1 METEEIETIW
11 TAQGLL
17 DLQSELGLLL
27 MLAVVAA
34 FIAMRG

>member
-1 METEEIETIW
+1 MKTEQINTLS

-27 MLAVVAA
+27 MLAALAV
-34 FIAMRG
+34 FITMRG